1 MIQKKNLHFFP
12 LIFFFFMQID
22 IIELFGTETQ
32 HVIELLHLLMDLAVF
47 TTLGEDILFFFF
59 VFFLC

>member
-1 MIQKKNLHFFP
+1 
-12 LIFFFFMQID
+12 MQID

-47 TTLGEDILFFFF
+47 TTLGEDILFYFYFFC
-59 VFFLC
+59 VSRVE